1 LDANNK
7 DKDKRLYLLDAS
19 SYAFR
24 AYHATVRQGLSNSRG
39 VPTGATMTFVN
50 MLMKLIK
57 EEGPTH
63 IVVIWDAP
71 GKTFRHEMFP
81 QYKAQR
87 AQMPSEL
94 GLQIEHMRQIVDA
107 LDLPS
112 RELTSYEADDVIGAI
127 SRKAQKEGYE
137 VVIVTGDKDMTQ
149 LVGPHVRLLDTMKD
163 LWTDVSKV
171 KEKFGVGPELVPD
184 VLGLM
189 GDSSDNIPGVPK
201 VGEKTAIKLVSEYG
215 DMESVLANADKVK
228 GKVGENLKEFADQA
242 RLSKQLV
249 TIVSDLPLDFDLQNF
264 TIGDPDHEALMKIL
278 TELELKKLIKDFTKV
293 ERQISYKEYRLITEV
308 SELEAFAEAAR
319 KKGRLSVDTETTS
332 LSSMSADLVG
342 VSMALEEGAA
352 VYVPLFHDGP
362 GSERQMKWEDARPVL
377 AEIFADEN
385 IKKIGQNLKYDM
397 VVLENAGI
405 PLSGVSFDTMV
416 ASYLLN
422 SRRKSHG
429 LDELAYEFLGHQMI
443 KYEDLCGKGKN
454 QRPFSQVSL
463 EEALDYAGEDADV
476 ALMLSRVLAD
486 MLDKEGLRELFDTLE
501 MPLLPVLARVEMS
514 GVKVDADRLA
524 GLSQKFEE
532 SISKLEKKIFEL
544 AGEEF
549 NIDSPKQLSEILFVK
564 KKLAKG
570 KKTKTGY
577 STSVEVLSNLAEDH
591 ELPRKV
597 LEYRS
602 LAKLKNTYTDALPKL
617 IHPRT
622 GRIHTSFNQ
631 TVTTTGRLS
640 SSDPNL
646 QNIPVRAG
654 EGKIIRRAF
663 VGEGDNLIVAADYS
677 QIELRL
683 MAHLSK
689 EPVLLEAFEKGEDI
703 HARTAAEIFGVA
715 HELVTPDMR
724 RQAKVIN
731 FGILYGMS
739 AHGLTRQLDVD
750 HLDAQKYID
759 AYFAR
764 YPRVKQYMDETV
776 SLAKDRGY
784 VFTIRGR
791 RLSVPE
797 IHSSN
802 YVRRQAAEREAINA
816 PLQGSA
822 ADIIK
827 AAMIDIDRELVEK
840 KYKSLMI
847 MQVHDELVFEAVPEE
862 LDSLKEMVKSRME
875 SAASLEVSLEV
886 DIHEAENWAEAH

>member
-1 LDANNK
+1 MDANNK

>member
-1 LDANNK
+1 
-7 DKDKRLYLLDAS
+7 
-19 SYAFR
+19 
-24 AYHATVRQGLSNSRG
+24 
-39 VPTGATMTFVN
+39 
-50 MLMKLIK
+50 
-57 EEGPTH
+57 
-63 IVVIWDAP
+63 
-71 GKTFRHEMFP
+71 
-81 QYKAQR
+81 
-87 AQMPSEL
+87 
-94 GLQIEHMRQIVDA
+94 
-107 LDLPS
+107 
-112 RELTSYEADDVIGAI
+112 
-127 SRKAQKEGYE
+127 
-137 VVIVTGDKDMTQ
+137 
-149 LVGPHVRLLDTMKD
+149 
-163 LWTDVSKV
+163 
-171 KEKFGVGPELVPD
+171 
-184 VLGLM
+184 
-189 GDSSDNIPGVPK
+189 
-201 VGEKTAIKLVSEYG
+201 
-215 DMESVLANADKVK
+215 
-228 GKVGENLKEFADQA
+228 
-242 RLSKQLV
+242 
-249 TIVSDLPLDFDLQNF
+249 
-264 TIGDPDHEALMKIL
+264 
-278 TELELKKLIKDFTKV
+278 
-293 ERQISYKEYRLITEV
+293 
-308 SELEAFAEAAR
+308 
-319 KKGRLSVDTETTS
+319 
-332 LSSMSADLVG
+332 
-342 VSMALEEGAA
+342 
-352 VYVPLFHDGP
+352 
-362 GSERQMKWEDARPVL
+362 MKWEDARPVL

-397 VVLENAGI
+397 VVLESAGI

-501 MPLLPVLARVEMS
+501 MPLLPVLARMEMS

-532 SISKLEKKIFEL
+532 SISKLEEKIFEL

-640 SSDPNL
+640 SSEPNL

-750 HLDAQKYID
+750 HLDARKYID

-776 SLAKDRGY
+776 SLAKDRGH

-802 YVRRQAAEREAINA
+802 YARRQAAEREAINA

-827 AAMIDIDRELVEK
+827 AAMIEIDRELVEK

-886 DIHEAENWAEAH
+886 DIQEAENWAEAH